1 MSEADRFDEVDL
13 TNCDREPIHQLG
25 KIQNFG
31 ALIAVNADWFIS
43 QRSTNVAEILG
54 EHVNVEQG
62 EPLKTVFSEKAME
75 RLREAAKAP
84 DDVVVVDRVFGVDL
98 LGNGKLFDC
107 AVHRSDALTIIEF
120 EPHPVG
126 EATPPIGVLRPMM
139 AELEAH
145 KDVNYL
151 CANAARQLK
160 ELLQIDRVM
169 VYRFHEDESGE
180 VIAEAREP
188 DLEAFLHLRY
198 PKTDIPAQARR
209 LYVLNPFRIIADV
222 NAEPVP
228 IEPELSFDGEPLDL
242 SHSSLR
248 SVSPIHIE
256 YLKNMGVGAS
266 LSISIIVDGKLWGLF
281 ACHHYSAKHLSY
293 SLRSIAEL
301 YSQFFSL
308 VLERLL
314 SQATSRLRD
323 KGRAIH
329 HRLMAQL
336 AGGAP
341 LVESLSTIDLII
353 GQVIAHDGMS
363 AYVDGVY
370 KTRGIAPSKDEF
382 RSLLS
387 VLNSAATS
395 KIIAT
400 DELSARIPAA
410 PAFDDRVAGAL
421 IIPVSRRPRDYIV
434 FWRKELKQTVI
445 WAGNPEKPV
454 EYGPNGA
461 RLTPRK
467 SFEAW
472 QQDVSGRSA
481 VWTTDEVEIAESL
494 RVTLLEV
501 ILRMTDEAVQERARA
516 QQQQELLISEL
527 NHRVRNILNLIRS
540 LISQSRHE
548 ATDISAFTDLIGGRI
563 GALAKAHDNI
573 TRENWSHASV
583 RELIDSEAEA
593 YLGGKLDRMT
603 IEGRDRFVAP
613 EAYTVLSLVI
623 HEMMTNSAKYGS
635 LCDSHGT
642 LHIELSEKEDGD
654 LRIDWTER
662 GGPPV
667 QPPQRRGFGSTIIEK
682 SIPFDLQGE
691 AKISYRLE
699 GVEACFIIPSRYLA
713 ELEDQEEVEA
723 ERERMAEAK
732 KVTMDRKQKLPDH
745 VLVIEDSMIIAL
757 DTEDCLEQLGIKSID
772 IAGSVNSAL
781 EAIKKRRPDFAV
793 LDYNLGTES
802 SDPVATELRKLN
814 IPFVLATGYGEMAER
829 LEDIGALSLLKKPYG
844 KAELSGAL
852 ALFAS
857 EGDQSLGEQTR

>member
-1 MSEADRFDEVDL
+1 MSEATTIDKVDL

-25 KIQNFG
+25 RIQDFG
-31 ALIAVNADWFIS
+31 ALIAVNSDWFVS
-43 QRSTNVAEILG
+43 QRSTNIAEILG
-54 EHVNVEQG
+54 EDIDAPQG
-62 EPLKTVFSEKAME
+62 EALANVFSPEAMT
-75 RLREAAKAP
+75 RLRSAAQSP
-84 DDVVVVDRVFGVDL
+84 EEMVVVDRIFGIDL

-107 AVHRSDALTIIEF
+107 AVHRSGSLIIIEF
-120 EPHPVG
+120 EPHPEG
-126 EATPPIGVLRPMM
+126 ERAPQIGVLRPMM
-139 AELEAH
+139 TELEAH

-160 ELLQIDRVM
+160 ALLGFDRVM
-169 VYRFHEDESGE
+169 VYRFHQDDSGE

-188 DLEAFLHLRY
+188 HLGAFLHLRY
-198 PKTDIPAQARR
+198 PKTDIPTQARR

-228 IEPELSFDGEPLDL
+228 IEPEMSFDNEPLDL

-248 SVSPIHIE
+248 AVSPIHIE

-281 ACHHYSAKHLSY
+281 ACHHYSAKGLPYSVRSLS
-293 SLRSIAEL
+293 EL

-308 VLERLL
+308 ILERLL

-336 AGGAP
+336 AGGSP
-341 LVESLSTIDLII
+341 LVESLPAIDQAI

-363 AYVDGVY
+363 AYIDGVY

-387 VLNSAATS
+387 ALNSAATS
-395 KIIAT
+395 TIIAT
-400 DELSARIPAA
+400 DELASRIPAA
-410 PAFDDRVAGAL
+410 RAFADRVVGAL
-421 IIPVSRRPRDYIV
+421 IVPVSRRPRDYIV
-434 FWRKELKQTVI
+434 FWRKELKQTVV

-472 QQDVSGRSA
+472 QQEVSGKSS
-481 VWTTDEVEIAESL
+481 VWNTDEVEIAEAL

-540 LISQSRHE
+540 LIGQSRHE
-548 ATDISAFTDLIGGRI
+548 AVNIGDFTALIGGRI
-563 GALAKAHDNI
+563 SALAKAHDNI

-583 RELIDSEAEA
+583 VELIESEAEA
-593 YLGGKLDRMT
+593 YIGNKLDRMT
-603 IEGRDRFVAP
+603 IKGRDRFVAP

-642 LHIELSEKEDGD
+642 LAITLSEKDDGD
-654 LRIDWTER
+654 LQIDWVER

-667 QPPQRRGFGSTIIEK
+667 QVPKRRGFGSTIIEK
-682 SIPFDLQGE
+682 SIPFELQGE
-691 AKISYRLE
+691 AKIDYKLE
-699 GVEACFIIPSRYLA
+699 GVEACFVIPQRYLA
-713 ELEDQEEVEA
+713 AIEDQEEVEA
-723 ERERMAEAK
+723 DRDRMAKAQRTK
-732 KVTMDRKQKLPDH
+732 MDSQHKLPDH

-781 EAIKKRRPDFAV
+781 EAISKRKPDFAI

-802 SDPVATELRKLN
+802 SDPVATELRKLGV
-814 IPFVLATGYGEMAER
+814 PFVLATGYGEMAER
-829 LEDIGALSLLKKPYG
+829 LEDIGAFSLLKKPYG
-844 KAELSGAL
+844 KAELEGAL
-852 ALFAS
+852 TLLTS
-857 EGDQSLGEQTR
+857 GEA